1 MHCQECSHPN
11 DDDAAFCA
19 SCGNPV
25 ATAPAA
31 APVKRRKAYL
41 SVLFLV
47 AVLVALLGVGYY
59 KFILPDGV
67 IAVVNGEELR
77 QSELERAVERLRK
90 AYESNYGASFFEG
103 PSGAQKLGRLR
114 YSALNDLIRERIALQ
129 EARRLGIVVS
139 DDEAAAAGQEMRK
152 AAGMDTAAFASHV
165 RTLYGE
171 EEAFLDEVKRKIIIE
186 RLLAASVTGGM
197 TDPQASQAA
206 VNRWFQELSS
216 RASVRIALPEQISAT
231 ECGCCPPK
239 GAAARTAGAGGCG
252 SGCGASGTAAPTG
265 KQADKTTEREAIKA
279 GLAYWKKNRGAEE
292 VTARVKDFGCHLQ
305 VDILRSGELLASL
318 RYQNGQV
325 TEER

>member
-1 MHCQECSHPN
+1 MHCQECSHQN

-31 APVKRRKAYL
+31 APVKRRKVYL

-47 AVLVALLGVGYY
+47 AVLIALLGVGYY
-59 KFILPDGV
+59 KFILPDGI

-77 QSELERAVERLRK
+77 RSELETAVDRLRK

-139 DDEAAAAGQEMRK
+139 DEEAAAAGQEMRK
-152 AAGMDTAAFASHV
+152 AAGMDTAAFAMHIHS
-165 RTLYGE
+165 LYGQ
-171 EEAFLDEVKRKIIIE
+171 EEAFLDEVRKRITIE
-186 RLLAASVTGGM
+186 RLLAASVTSGM

-206 VNRWFQELSS
+206 VSRWFQELTS
-216 RASVRIALPEQISAT
+216 RASVRIALPEQISAA
-231 ECGCCPPK
+231 ECGCCSPK
-239 GAAARTAGAGGCG
+239 GAAARTAGTGGCG

-265 KQADKTTEREAIKA
+265 EKENREAKQEAIKA
-279 GLAYWKKNRGAEE
+279 GLAYWKKNRGTEE
-292 VTARVKDFGCHLQ
+292 VTAQVKDFGCHMQ
-305 VDILRSGELLASL
+305 VDILRSGQLMASL

>member
-1 MHCQECSHPN
+1 MLCQECSHQN

-47 AVLVALLGVGYY
+47 AVVLALLGVGYY
-59 KFILPDGV
+59 KFILPDGI

-77 QSELERAVERLRK
+77 QSELETAVDRLRK
-90 AYESNYGASFFEG
+90 AYESNYGASFFQG
-103 PSGAQKLGRLR
+103 PSGARKLGRLR

-139 DDEAAAAGQEMRK
+139 DEEAAAAGREMRK
-152 AAGMDTAAFASHV
+152 AAGMDAAAFAVHIRS
-165 RTLYGE
+165 LYGQ
-171 EEAFLDEVKRKIIIE
+171 EEAFLEEVKRKVIIE
-186 RLLAASVTGGM
+186 RLLAASVTSGM

-206 VNRWFQELSS
+206 VSRWFQELTS
-216 RASVRIALPEQISAT
+216 RASVRIALPEQLAAT

-239 GAAARTAGAGGCG
+239 GAAARTAGTGGCG
-252 SGCGASGTAAPTG
+252 SGCGASGKAALPG
-265 KQADKTTEREAIKA
+265 QKADKTAELEAIQA
-279 GLAYWKKNRGAEE
+279 GLAYWKKNRGTEE
-292 VTARVKDFGCHLQ
+292 VAARVKDFGCHIQ
-305 VDILRSGELLASL
+305 VDILRSGALVASL
-318 RYQNGQV
+318 RYQNGVV
-325 TEER
+325 TEE